1 MAETET
7 SSSVSTNGAVPPPVT
22 PNPTGV
28 MKAKISA
35 IPAGKTGGSI
45 SVDSFRRSLGEP
57 ELENEPDPEPEDKV
71 VEESSEVQ
79 DPSQDTA
86 QDLTK
91 DKEEGDE
98 PDLESEQED
107 KEGEEKE
114 GDSKVGTYTAKTA
127 SGKEFTIPEDAVI
140 FHKVD
145 GEIQE
150 IPLKEH
156 LNIVAGELTVNQRLG
171 KLASYREE
179 LKRENEAIKT
189 AQKEE
194 VEENAKILDAFQKG
208 NTSAAFC
215 MLAEKSGKSP
225 VQMYRSMLAE
235 IDKAYKAFEGWD
247 SDKIENHFLKLEA
260 EWASE
265 KERKRVE
272 KETKKQQVDRFL
284 SDTDSAL
291 KQEGLQ
297 VPEFE
302 AAVTLLTKEKASD
315 WQNWSMEERRDS
327 AIEQALYTKHV
338 SLVAQAVDAIN
349 PKLRQDEKLI
359 SDLLKVTNPHEWS
372 VEDMTK
378 LIRELLGD
386 KAKDVAT
393 KLSKRV
399 GNNVA
404 NVNSQKKVVAKPK
417 KSIRTMSDLR
427 SLIG

>member
-1 MAETET
+1 MTET
-7 SSSVSTNGAVPPPVT
+7 DVTPSTTPTNGSVPVA
-22 PNPTGV
+22 PTGT

-57 ELENEPDPEPEDKV
+57 DLENEPDPEPEDKV
-71 VEESSEVQ
+71 VEDSSEVP
-79 DPSQDTA
+79 DPSQDAA

-91 DKEEGDE
+91 DGEDE
-98 PDLESEQED
+98 PEPESEEED
-107 KEGEEKE
+107 KEAGEEDK
-114 GDSKVGTYTAKTA
+114 GAKVPSYSAKTS

-179 LKRENEAIKT
+179 LKRENESIKT

-194 VEENAKILDAFQKG
+194 SDENAKILDAFQKG
-208 NTSAAFC
+208 NTSTAFC

-260 EWASE
+260 EWNGE
-265 KERKRVE
+265 KEKKRVE

-284 SDTDSAL
+284 SETDSAL

-302 AAVTLLTKEKASD
+302 AAVTLLTKEKAGD

-349 PKLRQDEKLI
+349 PKLRQDERLI

-399 GNNVA
+399 GGNVA
-404 NVNSQKKVVAKPK
+404 SVNSQKKVVAKPK